1 MVPSCNVGKIV
12 FTREQLNQ
20 KNLILTD
27 VNCQNV
33 TSVSDHCLGGSHF
46 EFNCKP
52 GYKFETNQEVF
63 NAKCKYNKWER
74 IPRCLPGDKRLII
87 IEKLDFSKS

>member
-1 MVPSCNVGKIV
+1 MKKAVLKRINLLV
-12 FTREQLNQ
+12 RHLQLV
-20 KNLILTD
+20 D
-27 VNCQNV
+27 VQCETVQGASENCRA
-33 TSVSDHCLGGSHF
+33 GSHLSYK
-46 EFNCKP
+46 CKS

-74 IPRCLPGDKRLII
+74 IPRCLPGDNRLII